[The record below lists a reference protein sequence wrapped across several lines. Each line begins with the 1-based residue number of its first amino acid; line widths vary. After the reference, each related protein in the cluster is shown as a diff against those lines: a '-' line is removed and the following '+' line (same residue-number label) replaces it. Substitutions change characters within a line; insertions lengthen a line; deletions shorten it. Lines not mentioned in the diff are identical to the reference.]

1 MTAMTTFDQHKSKAA
16 LTISLLLT
24 MADSIDS
31 SDGSED
37 YDAYN
42 AETFNVDIPEE
53 EWEFGGSDEELNLPP
68 VENELHEVISKES
81 NHSASVPV
89 NKDAPQRPFRDDNIN
104 LSIVESIE
112 HLVDEDEDR
121 REFNKTSIPP
131 IYSSGERSFIASVG
145 GSQFRDLP
153 KSSSF
158 WEGNSPF
165 AMHSQRYLKPEL
177 GFSSDLPAG
186 REANLLKGV
195 KTLAQVEQELLSP
208 NVSDIQKKDEM
219 PDMFLHPNSAFGI
232 HHENNMNALTEN
244 QRPPFNNEQDIKQ
257 YRGSSIQKLPSY
269 PHARNAPFGPE
280 ALSRWQMNSLM
291 FGRAMPPLHRPGYAP
306 VNRPMMQQP
315 FMPPHYMPPFRGM
328 PPFVHHPVMRM
339 PNSRPF
345 WPGMDSPARCLPN
358 VRRAQKN
365 DRDLIMMT
373 RTEQCLVHNILKSSI
388 EFKNPEDEDYYY
400 LNYCKKKGCN
410 ATESSQF
417 EEGSGSNRKDYSP
430 PDFEGVLGK
439 LRMQPI
445 SAAAPRLM
453 FNISS
458 ALNMKDGMLCDDS
471 FKGTLKNSLRNL
483 LIYIE
488 NLIILFK
495 QATEVLIP
503 EEGEKAME
511 ILKENMS
518 DCQVLVPLLMISK
531 GQRLFNCYLK
541 IYANNF
547 LDLVDYFHSMHQSLL
562 FKHNFDEKEF
572 TAMLVTIR
580 NCANGTKVD
589 ASDEDRIFEMFKYF
603 YNMQP
608 FNSWQKN
615 RFYYFIFIHL
625 LLYIP
630 KLANLDAQK
639 CRIFLIFCQ
648 NVLSARCPLTKEDFT
663 ALGFQ
668 SVESILT
675 PAMDF
680 MAKRLN

>member
-1 MTAMTTFDQHKSKAA
+1 MSVFTFA
-16 LTISLLLT
+16 IILLT

-89 NKDAPQRPFRDDNIN
+89 NKDAAQRPYRDENIN

-112 HLVDEDEDR
+112 HLVDEDDDR
-121 REFNKTSIPP
+121 RQFNKTFIPP
-131 IYSSGERSFIASVG
+131 VSFRINASYKFTRQEKDHLSLPSVGHSFATYRSHLHSGREIRLLLCTVKISALFSFI
-145 GSQFRDLP
+145 FL
-153 KSSSF
+153 
-158 WEGNSPF
+158 N
-165 AMHSQRYLKPEL
+165 
-177 GFSSDLPAG
+177 DLPAG
-186 REANLLKGV
+186 REVNLLKGV

-232 HHENNMNALTEN
+232 DHENNMNALTEN

-345 WPGMDSPARCLPN
+345 WSGMDSPARCLPN

-483 LIYIE
+483 LLYIE

-503 EEGEKAME
+503 EEREKAME

-547 LDLVDYFHSMHQSLL
+547 LDLVDYFYSMHQSLL
-562 FKHNFDEKEF
+562 FKHKFDEKEF

-639 CRIFLIFCQ
+639 CRIILIFCQ

-680 MAKRLN
+680 MTKRLN